1 MLHPHSVYTFC
12 PFSGSTIF
20 RLGIW
25 QTCYG
30 LRRLWSSWPCNASRL
45 KPVWQNM
52 PVWSALKTDIQ
63 MIHETGSFWSL
74 KLSPISNSAS
84 FNGAVRLLPKAR
96 KNAFDWRDD
105 TLCTLE
111 EPKLASSGFWTYS
124 PTVSNQ

>member
-1 MLHPHSVYTFC
+1 
-12 PFSGSTIF
+12 
-20 RLGIW
+20 
-25 QTCYG
+25 
-30 LRRLWSSWPCNASRL
+30 
-45 KPVWQNM
+45 
-52 PVWSALKTDIQ
+52 